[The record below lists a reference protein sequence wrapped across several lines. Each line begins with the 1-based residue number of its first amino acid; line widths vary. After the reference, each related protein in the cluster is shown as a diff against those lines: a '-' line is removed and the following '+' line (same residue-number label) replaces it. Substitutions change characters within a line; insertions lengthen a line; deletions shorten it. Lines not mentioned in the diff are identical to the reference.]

1 MSFLEQSILNA
12 DENQLQ
18 TLLPNL
24 SNEVLDR
31 YTTGQ
36 SLSTPLLFAFEN
48 RMEKPTLFSSI
59 LSHIKYPAGSFNT
72 SNLALIAA
80 FGNFPNTLKC
90 LIKKNFETP
99 KSYAKIVRLINEP
112 NNNEETS
119 LHIAA
124 RHGHTRVANLLI
136 KYGASTQVKNKE
148 KMTPLSVAYVCGH
161 WEIVKHLMFHTVMD
175 NVKND
180 PSVDEETLVKTV
192 ATGIIKGLGFIFIYF

>member
-31 YTTGQ
+31 YTTTTGQ

-72 SNLALIAA
+72 
-80 FGNFPNTLKC
+80 PN
-90 LIKKNFETP
+90 
-99 KSYAKIVRLINEP
+99 S
-112 NNNEETS
+112 
-119 LHIAA
+119 
-124 RHGHTRVANLLI
+124 I
-136 KYGASTQVKNKE
+136 KY
-148 KMTPLSVAYVCGH
+148 
-161 WEIVKHLMFHTVMD
+161 LMI
-175 NVKND
+175 
-180 PSVDEETLVKTV
+180 S
-192 ATGIIKGLGFIFIYF
+192 GFVTRDLN